1 LVVVVVVCVDVVREQ
16 HGAAIYSLHVSL
28 FATPRSGDV
37 VGAVV
42 VVDDDDGV
50 AN

>member
-1 LVVVVVVCVDVVREQ
+1 VDVVREQ

-28 FATPRSGDV
+28 FATPRCGDV

-42 VVDDDDGV
+42 VVDVVVDDDDGV